1 MSCELIKVRVT
12 GGLGNQLFKLANAIR
27 LSQIYGHEITLDLSW
42 YKHGYMRSHLVNSRV
57 YELDYFPRIQF
68 PTFYSKFP
76 DLDFK
81 IGRIQR
87 KLPANFQHIV
97 SVYSESNSATFRKQP
112 RIIDGSFER
121 ISYLPDLDTL
131 REYFEF
137 PIIKSKWFESRLC
150 LIDRK
155 ASVAIHVRRS
165 DYLKLKNIYDV
176 VPRDYYQ
183 QAIQLIKKQDESIE
197 VHLFSDDIKGA
208 LDWLAPVVK
217 IDEAVETPPGI
228 RSGEVL
234 RLMSNYPKIV
244 CANSTFSWWAACLG
258 MINQTNDLAIL
269 PKKFSNLGNDDP
281 TNFLKFEGWVTL

>member
-1 MSCELIKVRVT
+1 MSCGLIKVRIT
-12 GGLGNQLFKLANAIR
+12 GGLGNQLFKVANAIR
-27 LSQIYGHEITLDLSW
+27 LSQIYSCAITLDLSW
-42 YKHGYMRSHLVNSRV
+42 YRHGYMRSQLVNSRI
-57 YELDYFPRIQF
+57 YELDYFPRVQF

-76 DLDFK
+76 SLDFK
-81 IGRIQR
+81 VGRIER
-87 KLPANFQHIV
+87 KLPSKFQHIFG
-97 SVYSESNSATFRKQP
+97 VYSENTSENFCKLP

-121 ISYLPDLDTL
+121 ISYLPGLDIL

-137 PIIKSKWFESRLC
+137 PIMQSKWFESRLH

-155 ASVAIHVRRS
+155 TSVAIHVRRS

-183 QAIQLIKKQDESIE
+183 QAIQLIKKQNESLE

-208 LDWLAPVVK
+208 LDWLAPVIK
-217 IDEAVETPPGI
+217 IDQAVETPPGI
-228 RSGEVL
+228 RSGELL

-269 PKKFSNLGNDDP
+269 PKKFSNLSNDDP
-281 TNFLKFEGWVTL
+281 ANFLKFERWVTL

>member
-1 MSCELIKVRVT
+1 MSCDLIKVRVT

-42 YKHGYMRSHLVNSRV
+42 YKHGYMRSHLVNSRI
-57 YELDYFPRIQF
+57 YELDYFPKIQF
-68 PTFYSKFP
+68 STHYSKFP

-81 IGRIQR
+81 LGRIER
-87 KLPANFQHIV
+87 KLPGKFQHILG
-97 SVYSESNSATFRKQP
+97 VYSESNAENFCKRP

-121 ISYLPDLDTL
+121 ITYLPGLDVL
-131 REYFEF
+131 REYLEF
-137 PIIKSKWFESRLC
+137 PIMQSKWFEGRLR
-150 LIDRK
+150 LIGQE

-183 QAIQLIKKQDESIE
+183 RAIQLIKKQNESLE

-208 LDWLAPVVK
+208 LDWLSPVVK

-269 PKKFSNLGNDDP
+269 PKKFSNLSNDDP
-281 TNFLKFEGWVTL
+281 VNFLKFERWVTL